1 MMKIILEFSKNMT
14 IEINVSGVYNRI
26 NKIGKTFYQ

>member
-1 MMKIILEFSKNMT
+1 MMKIILEFSKNVT
-14 IEINVSGVYNRI
+14 IEINVSGGYNRI

>member
-1 MMKIILEFSKNMT
+1 MKIILKFSKNVT